1 MMPPACCSCSATS
14 PQGACWPLPDGGQ
27 AVAARLDECGMPA
40 GRRVRRRNAC
50 SCWPAP
56 GCQPLVGG
64 SSRSRP
70 GVPGPAARAAR
81 ATRARARAP
90 EMAFMFMER
99 NAGTSTIDYPVGGS
113 RAIVDALVRGIRKH
127 GGRVLLRAPV
137 EQILIEGARRAPAA
151 APRLLPGG
159 RRGAG
164 MHAGTGRALRAGAMQ
179 TLRRGL
185 ARDGACSRARRAR
198 RRARGGRAAGAAR
211 RARGRGRARGRRG
224 RQQRVRVGHAAPAA
238 ARRRAGGLAQ
248 RGAADAAHWQLRAP
262 ACRCGPQPACAGAG
276 GAPHTP
282 YMRPC
287 AAGRCIRRAVAV
299 RDCAPSA
306 CSRFMCMAR
315 GPAVHACGSLRCCAP
330 AAGSPEQCGACEC
343 WCGRDAGAARL
354 TRTLARVWPRP
365 SSPELPPSCRSS
377 AASAVRCNAK
387 QQRAPAGAGIDAD
400 GLPPDLECHHL
411 FVNSWEGL
419 DAPQACGP
427 AARAFRGVCGG
438 CRDARMTEHW
448 AGQSGCGRRSRRI
461 TCIVGVQ

>member
-1 MMPPACCSCSATS
+1 MQCPLRWPA
-14 PQGACWPLPDGGQ
+14 GQ
-27 AVAARLDECGMPA
+27 WRTKAKWSRPTWTHAALWA
-40 GRRVRRRNAC
+40 GRRLGAVVLAPAWPVPILQPATGGAQAERGQAC
-50 SCWPAP
+50 PARP
-56 GCQPLVGG
+56 RAHGG
-64 SSRSRP
+64 RP
-70 GVPGPAARAAR
+70 GPVCARQR
-81 ATRARARAP
+81 WPSCSWSATRARRRSTTRWAARARSWTRWC
-90 EMAFMFMER
+90 A
-99 NAGTSTIDYPVGGS
+99 ASAST
-113 RAIVDALVRGIRKH
+113 
-127 GGRVLLRAPV
+127 
-137 EQILIEGARRAPAA
+137 AA
-151 APRLLPGG
+151 ACCCARPWSRSSSKVRAAHPLWPPACLPSFPGG
-159 RRGAG
+159 RRTARV
-164 MHAGTGRALRAGAMQ
+164 HAGPQRARGCRAD
-179 TLRRGL
+179 TRRTGL